1 MATAGNGPS
10 TGIDPPASAPG
21 SFLHPSARPLGSS
34 AAQPLCQWPA
44 SLPLYL
50 CPAQGGFPGSAQ
62 GCKSAP
68 QARQSRKM
76 SPCQAQEL
84 GLVPDT
90 QPSHGGQGCQSAGTR
105 TGDPWHSGLWPA
117 WGPLPSTDS
126 PAGYNLLLH
135 IPAVLSRCAGTATPS
150 LVAPSQAEPSGA
162 ALRTAPETLQHNPMP
177 QTQSECGDLSS
188 GPSSSPSWSGQ
199 SSQAHMTHRVTSSLE
214 ELLQRHTVMTP
225 SPARPAPFCWHW
237 TSGGLDQLAL
247 DQHHLHHPPGSA
259 LRCGS
264 LLGTDQLPRFFC
276 LISFRGCPDGVP
288 MSPRLLLPSHV
299 LPVSP
304 RAGGWRVL
312 ERFCMRQLPLS
323 QRQARTPSE
332 ATQRSHGIETTG
344 HSSMPGCVTQRDG
357 AR

>member
-10 TGIDPPASAPG
+10 TGTDPPASSPG

-76 SPCQAQEL
+76 SPCQVQEL

-90 QPSHGGQGCQSAGTR
+90 QPSHGGQGCRSTGTR
-105 TGDPWHSGLWPA
+105 TRDPWHSGLWPA
-117 WGPLPSTDS
+117 WGPLPSTHS

-162 ALRTAPETLQHNPMP
+162 ALRTAPETRQHNPMP

-188 GPSSSPSWSGQ
+188 GHCPVWPQLLSLLEWAVQPGSHDTPGHLLPGEAGPEAHGYDPFTGSPSPI
-199 SSQAHMTHRVTSSLE
+199 L
-214 ELLQRHTVMTP
+214 
-225 SPARPAPFCWHW
+225 
-237 TSGGLDQLAL
+237 LAL
-247 DQHHLHHPPGSA
+247 DQQGTSTTSTTHLDQPCGVGASSA
-259 LRCGS
+259 R
-264 LLGTDQLPRFFC
+264 
-276 LISFRGCPDGVP
+276 ISCHAS
-288 MSPRLLLPSHV
+288 SP
-299 LPVSP
+299 
-304 RAGGWRVL
+304 
-312 ERFCMRQLPLS
+312 
-323 QRQARTPSE
+323 
-332 ATQRSHGIETTG
+332 
-344 HSSMPGCVTQRDG
+344 
-357 AR
+357 